1 MWKGG
6 GAVISFNTY
15 YNNNNNI
22 MFIMHDENCM
32 YYTLDLGFIVI

>member
-15 YNNNNNI
+15 YNNNNI
-22 MFIMHDENCM
+22 IFIMHDENCM